1 MQVQAKGGSKHTH
14 THRICDEFA
23 GIKHAMR
30 AHRITCNRLR
40 TWTAERRED
49 RGTKEQGGRDAKG
62 KWEGRGMKILS
73 NVGSKTDIAKPER
86 CMCLA
91 QMTFVTF
98 ITANRCAPTRIFTEV
113 PFWLCS
119 RWDKKLEGEECMG
132 GA

>member
-1 MQVQAKGGSKHTH
+1 
-14 THRICDEFA
+14 
-23 GIKHAMR
+23 
-30 AHRITCNRLR
+30 
-40 TWTAERRED
+40 
-49 RGTKEQGGRDAKG
+49 
-62 KWEGRGMKILS
+62 MKILS